1 MEPTPI
7 LDMRS
12 MESVTQP
19 APMPPTPMPRQ
30 TARDIPIKSRW
41 ISESEIPIPRQI
53 QDQAQ
58 GIPIKSR
65 WMSESEIPTPWYDI
79 KPIVHRELN
88 ESERSEVSL
97 ALKMIRFQLA
107 KQNYQYAL
115 DKASKYG
122 LYNIVSDILESDILE
137 MEDID
142 VNLGT
147 ALYLAAMNGH
157 EHIVILLL
165 QTDYHYRNNYDYISE
180 PLTED
185 ELLFAMR
192 QAYNVGYT
200 DISVMIQKYIS
211 DEEFEIDL

>member
-1 MEPTPI
+1 
-7 LDMRS
+7 
-12 MESVTQP
+12 
-19 APMPPTPMPRQ
+19 
-30 TARDIPIKSRW
+30 
-41 ISESEIPIPRQI
+41 
-53 QDQAQ
+53 
-58 GIPIKSR
+58 
-65 WMSESEIPTPWYDI
+65 
-79 KPIVHRELN
+79 
-88 ESERSEVSL
+88 
-97 ALKMIRFQLA
+97 
-107 KQNYQYAL
+107 
-115 DKASKYG
+115 
-122 LYNIVSDILESDILE
+122 